1 MLAAT
6 STTCRSPSEHGSDP
20 CTVRCPGEV
29 DRRDLP
35 PPERLPPDLDRRPQE
50 VVPLQPGPVRD
61 QQFSRRLGRQPAL
74 RPRPDRLSEVLEARS
89 KTWVSF
95 DHLDRGWL
103 ARFLRHRIAD
113 ERILRLVAKWLN
125 AGVLEDG

>member
-1 MLAAT
+1 
-6 STTCRSPSEHGSDP
+6 
-20 CTVRCPGEV
+20 
-29 DRRDLP
+29 
-35 PPERLPPDLDRRPQE
+35 
-50 VVPLQPGPVRD
+50 VRD